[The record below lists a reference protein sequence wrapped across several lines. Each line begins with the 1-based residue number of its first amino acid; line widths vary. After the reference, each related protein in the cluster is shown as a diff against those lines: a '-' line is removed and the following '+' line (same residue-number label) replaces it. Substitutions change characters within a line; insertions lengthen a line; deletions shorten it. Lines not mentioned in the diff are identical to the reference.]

1 RRSVAMIG
9 LWTAAGMLRLSPWRD
24 LHEAIRESGGAL
36 ERFPFNESA
45 RFPARRPPSGDS
57 AVWVSASVEGPRI
70 GDSKYATLFLPVRE
84 GAGELVGGLSSAGAL
99 RGFGTD
105 ALGGGEGGGDVGLAV
120 DRTGHVISMPPG
132 TAQML
137 GWPASGAR
145 LLGDSPDA
153 EQRRLSR

>member
-1 RRSVAMIG
+1 GARRVFLASRALAPLMTDLRERRRSVAMIG

-70 GDSKYATLFLPVRE
+70 GDSKYATLFLPVRD
-84 GAGELVGGLSSAGAL
+84 GSGELIGGLSFAVGL
-99 RGFGTD
+99 KGFVAD
-105 ALGGGEGGGDVGLAV
+105 ALERGRRAGDVWLAV
-120 DRTGHVISMPPG
+120 GPTGD
-132 TAQML
+132 
-137 GWPASGAR
+137 
-145 LLGDSPDA
+145 GDS
-153 EQRRLSR
+153 RT